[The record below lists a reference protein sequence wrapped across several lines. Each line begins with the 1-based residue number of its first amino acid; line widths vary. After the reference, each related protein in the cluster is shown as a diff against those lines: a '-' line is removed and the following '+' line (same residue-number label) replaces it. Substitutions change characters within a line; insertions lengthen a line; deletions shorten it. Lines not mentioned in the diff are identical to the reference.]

1 MVSDNIK
8 KILGLSD
15 KEYILRLDNIKKQV
29 KGKNL
34 TLEVMREIDAE
45 FAAAYKSF
53 LSRQNAN
60 KGSADALLRSDN
72 WWNEVLVSE
81 FDVCA
86 IYANDL
92 DLLPEEYLIKA
103 QEENLPI
110 VIVQAKS
117 QIK

>member
-1 MVSDNIK
+1 MKSVGLN
-8 KILGLSD
+8 ILGLTD
-15 KEYILRLDNIKKQV
+15 KEYVLRLDNIKKQA
-29 KGKNL
+29 KGKTL
-34 TLEVMREIDAE
+34 TLEVMQEIDPE
-45 FAAAYKSF
+45 FATAYKNF
-53 LSRQNAN
+53 LLRQNAN
-60 KGSADALLRSDN
+60 RGSTNALLRNDN

-110 VIVQAKS
+110 VI
-117 QIK
+117 INN